1 MCFLIHL
8 TKNRLLECSFPT
20 INLVLSITS
29 VECMT
34 SLWVRVFLYVFFVW
48 NGWVVCVTNGSIGC
62 SNNNYASREKCKKCG
77 QPKEETAMPAI
88 AMRGASLPTY
98 AHYFARAH
106 GLSGLGM
113 NFGITGSY
121 GLQPSLLPNSG
132 LSYGGIDK
140 YGLQSIPRWPTPGGH
155 SSGLLHVNNISQPL
169 VVPRDWRSGDWICNC
184 GFHNYSSRTQCKKCN
199 APLPSGAPPSS
210 AVNSAV
216 SNIFPTL
223 GTKRLASEEF
233 VNDWDSKRLNAGDI
247 NSHFLNNG
255 QQRPYQGFE
264 QLGES
269 TNDQS
274 PGTMSR
280 YSSGNLA
287 TMSSTQLKAQSP
299 QLTTIPLIVG
309 KGAKQWRDGDWMC
322 NNCNNHNYAS
332 RTHCNRCKSQKQL
345 LSL

>member
-34 SLWVRVFLYVFFVW
+34 SLWVRVFLCVFFVW

-113 NFGITGSY
+113 NYGITGSY

-184 GFHNYSSRTQCKKCN
+184 GFHNYSSRTQVWYELAVYNILLFVIWN
-199 APLPSGAPPSS
+199 ALFHW
-210 AVNSAV
+210 
-216 SNIFPTL
+216 I
-223 GTKRLASEEF
+223 
-233 VNDWDSKRLNAGDI
+233 
-247 NSHFLNNG
+247 
-255 QQRPYQGFE
+255 
-264 QLGES
+264 
-269 TNDQS
+269 
-274 PGTMSR
+274 
-280 YSSGNLA
+280 
-287 TMSSTQLKAQSP
+287 
-299 QLTTIPLIVG
+299 
-309 KGAKQWRDGDWMC
+309 
-322 NNCNNHNYAS
+322 
-332 RTHCNRCKSQKQL
+332 L
-345 LSL
+345 LLLVLYYMA